1 MVLDNVRKSIFG
13 WARQSTGSFT
23 DGSFDPRGS
32 IHGMKGF
39 HKMDDDENWAQQREP
54 AHLQRN
60 KTERRRLQG
69 LMRSDSSMSK
79 LSTPSL
85 KDGNTF
91 MQRMNVWMINEGKRQ
106 TFVAIWILCVGTLRA
121 RDDTDGD
128 TVDNA
133 WRSPLLFFII
143 TSKTTSQA
151 REERSVIPTQQPEA
165 VPLFFKSTSL
175 SFFCLYVGT
184 LSATFDGRL

>member
-39 HKMDDDENWAQQREP
+39 HKFDDDENWAQQREP

-79 LSTPSL
+79 LSTPSI
-85 KDGNTF
+85 KDGNTL
-91 MQRMNVWMINEGKRQ
+91 MERVNVWMINEGKRQ
-106 TFVAIWILCVGTLRA
+106 TFVAVWILCVR
-121 RDDTDGD
+121 
-128 TVDNA
+128 
-133 WRSPLLFFII
+133 PLHL
-143 TSKTTSQA
+143 SKPKT
-151 REERSVIPTQQPEA
+151 
-165 VPLFFKSTSL
+165 
-175 SFFCLYVGT
+175 
-184 LSATFDGRL
+184 